1 MGFDELDAKSHS
13 TNFVARV
20 RATVGSDSIRDFAL
34 PLAQACATLREEIAR
49 RERSGV
55 LEAKAILAVKLRV
68 CEANKVGRQSSRRG
82 AVDRHGAWTRR
93 VCKRHLTPEPR
104 VRSRAARTAV
114 A

>member
-55 LEAKAILAVKLRV
+55 LEGKAILAVKLR
-68 CEANKVGRQSSRRG
+68 AFAKQTKLVG
-82 AVDRHGAWTRR
+82 
-93 VCKRHLTPEPR
+93 K
-104 VRSRAARTAV
+104 AV
-114 A
+114 AVEQSIDMVRGRAVFASDI